1 MHENDHLT
9 PAETELE
16 RALGRLTPA
25 DPGLDRDR
33 LMFLAG
39 QAAGRRERRRWQAAV
54 IGLAAALAFAMGLAS
69 WRTDHLPATPS
80 VPGGPA
86 IVHQTSSAEED
97 PSSAVPPGM
106 AYLRLRD
113 AVLDEGLDALP
124 AVKSSGQAIP
134 VRQPLLPGA

>member
-1 MHENDHLT
+1 MHEDDHLT

-54 IGLAAALAFAMGLAS
+54 VGLAAALAFAMGLAS
-69 WRTDHLPATPS
+69 WRAGHLPETPP
-80 VPGGPA
+80 VPGGLA
-86 IVHQTSSAEED
+86 IVHQTFSAEEG
-97 PSSAVPPGM
+97 PLPTVPPGV

-113 AVLDEGLDALP
+113 AVLDKGLDALP
-124 AVKSSGQAIP
+124 AVKSSGQAMP
-134 VRQPLLPGA
+134 VRQSPLPGA